1 MTLEVFC
8 FTCFFSFF
16 FLTIIML
23 FPSFANNLRTFSS
36 CYKKD
41 DKFYKCLSVSFLCIS
56 HHLLL
61 PSFSLLLLCCF
72 ETTSIESPD
81 ENSGLVSGCQLCPQ
95 AWRPK
100 TWTNEGHYSLSCLIS
115 WQHKNMKKSLNSS
128 LCMRLFSEK
137 SCCDQDTIFTSPSM
151 FCWSQL
157 KVSYQFP
164 SFFLPH
170 ETEPLHWFS
179 QWFKTLLQDREKR
192 GSWIHMDL
200 FTTTINSVQNRDKE
214 IDFGMNTKRKE
225 KCKVVCVPLR

>member
-1 MTLEVFC
+1 
-8 FTCFFSFF
+8 
-16 FLTIIML
+16 ML

-128 LCMRLFSEK
+128 LCMTLFSEK

-192 GSWIHMDL
+192 QLDSYGLVYNNNKFSAKQRQRDRLRHEHKKERKMQSRVCASQIRIDGEERQRRGWII
-200 FTTTINSVQNRDKE
+200 FSRV
-214 IDFGMNTKRKE
+214 
-225 KCKVVCVPLR
+225 